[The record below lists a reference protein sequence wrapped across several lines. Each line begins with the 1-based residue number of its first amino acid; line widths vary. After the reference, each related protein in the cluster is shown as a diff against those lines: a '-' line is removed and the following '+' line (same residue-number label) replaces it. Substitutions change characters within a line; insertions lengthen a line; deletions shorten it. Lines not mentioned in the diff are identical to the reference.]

1 MKPLINLAIVDD
13 HPMIISGICAML
25 NDQSNMTIIGTYLS
39 GKELLEALL
48 TNQPDVLLIDI
59 LLPDFNGPELAALV
73 KKNYSNIKMVALT
86 SIDTPAMVRSMLHN
100 GCKSYLLKGTD
111 KENLVQAIEW
121 AFQDKEFIEPSL
133 AENLLQSLLH
143 PQEKIKQNV
152 PYQLTKREKEI
163 LSFIIS
169 GATTQEIGEQLH
181 ISPRTVET
189 HRLTLLKK
197 LMAKNTAELV
207 GNAFR
212 FGIAE

>member
-1 MKPLINLAIVDD
+1 
-13 HPMIISGICAML
+13 
-25 NDQSNMTIIGTYLS
+25 
-39 GKELLEALL
+39 
-48 TNQPDVLLIDI
+48 
-59 LLPDFNGPELAALV
+59 
-73 KKNYSNIKMVALT
+73 
-86 SIDTPAMVRSMLHN
+86 N

-111 KENLVQAIEW
+111 KANLVQAIEW
-121 AFQDKEFIEPSL
+121 ANMGKEFIEPSL

-143 PQEKIKQNV
+143 PQDKNKQSI

-163 LSFIIS
+163 LTLIIS

>member
-1 MKPLINLAIVDD
+1 MKSNIKIAIVDD
-13 HPMIISGICAML
+13 HPMIISGISAML
-25 NDQSNMTIIGTYLS
+25 NDQSNMEIIATFLS
-39 GKELLEALL
+39 GNELLSSLSAE
-48 TNQPDVLLIDI
+48 QPDVLLIDI
-59 LLPDFNGPELAALV
+59 LLPDFNGPELAAQV
-73 KKNYSNIKMVALT
+73 KKNYPSIKMVALT

-121 AFQDKEFIEPSL
+121 AFLDKQFIEPNL

-143 PQEKIKQNV
+143 PQEKTKQRI

-163 LSFIIS
+163 LSLIIS
-169 GATTQEIGEQLH
+169 GATTHEIGDRLH